1 MIDILK
7 SPAEGSG
14 GFVVLLDVADQLL
27 DRSVVE
33 VKISRAMTSRWILEN
48 QIST

>member
-1 MIDILK
+1 MIGILK

-14 GFVVLLDVADQLL
+14 GFVVLLDLADQLSGKVGC
-27 DRSVVE
+27 RSE
-33 VKISRAMTSRWILEN
+33 DSASDWILEN